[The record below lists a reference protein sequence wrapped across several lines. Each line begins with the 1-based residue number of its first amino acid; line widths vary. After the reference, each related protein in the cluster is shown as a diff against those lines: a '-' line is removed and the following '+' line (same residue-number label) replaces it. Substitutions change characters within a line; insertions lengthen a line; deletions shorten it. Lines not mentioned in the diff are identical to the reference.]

1 LLMDGLRQA
10 MSENK
15 DFFIEQIVAI
25 GDNRKFVS
33 ALVVPSFEA
42 LETWA
47 KKENISYA
55 SVEEL
60 INHPK
65 VTKFYRKRIDYHSK
79 LLAQYETIK
88 KFKIL
93 SKPFTVE
100 DGEITPT
107 LKLKRKNITSLYKK
121 DIDGMYN

>member
-1 LLMDGLRQA
+1 
-10 MSENK
+10 
-15 DFFIEQIVAI
+15 
-25 GDNRKFVS
+25 
-33 ALVVPSFEA
+33 
-42 LETWA
+42 
-47 KKENISYA
+47 
-55 SVEEL
+55 
-60 INHPK
+60 

-107 LKLKRKNITSLYKK
+107 LKLKRKNITSLYKII
-121 DIDGMYN
+121 IDRKMPYYILWCGEITKISTGERNAR